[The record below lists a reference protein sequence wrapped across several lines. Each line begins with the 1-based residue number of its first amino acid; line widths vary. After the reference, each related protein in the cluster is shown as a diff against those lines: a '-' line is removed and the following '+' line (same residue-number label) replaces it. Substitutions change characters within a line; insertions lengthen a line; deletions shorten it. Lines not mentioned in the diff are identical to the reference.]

1 LISASLS
8 DILLVHLTL
17 EAVCIVQAYLLSY
30 NIQGVNERRPGLED
44 FAAKK
49 IFAFKFFLEGH
60 IILSVKVTRVS
71 RFVGGRMAA
80 DIRRVACVGSGLIG
94 QEWATL
100 FSSRGLE
107 VVLQDLSEAVLE
119 KSQSRVRSN
128 LEFLE
133 AKGLLEPGEAKT
145 ALKRI
150 KISKSIGEA
159 VDDADYVQESV
170 PDDYDLKKR
179 VFREIDSAAPAHAI
193 LASSSSGLLM
203 TEIQK
208 VAARPGRCVLVHP
221 VLPVY
226 LIPLVEI
233 VGGEETSH
241 ETAIAAHDFM
251 KKLGKVPVILKRE
264 VSGYIVNRLQA
275 ALLREAIDLV
285 DRGVASAEDV
295 DKAFC
300 MGIGLRDPIIGPFL
314 RIHLAGGGVE
324 RFIENFSQSYRYR
337 WETMET
343 WTSIP
348 PSAAEKVVKSV
359 RGMEVV
365 RKKTLEEIGSWRDEM
380 LVKLL
385 KVVRER

>member
-1 LISASLS
+1 ME
-8 DILLVHLTL
+8 V
-17 EAVCIVQAYLLSY
+17 
-30 NIQGVNERRPGLED
+30 
-44 FAAKK
+44 
-49 IFAFKFFLEGH
+49 
-60 IILSVKVTRVS
+60 
-71 RFVGGRMAA
+71 
-80 DIRRVACVGSGLIG
+80 DIRRVACVGAGLIG

-100 FSSRGLE
+100 FCSKGFE
-107 VVLQDLSEAVLE
+107 VVLQDLSETVLE
-119 KSQSRVRSN
+119 KSIRGIRSN
-128 LEFLE
+128 LLFLE
-133 AKGLLEPGEAKT
+133 ISNLLKIGEAEA

-150 KISKSIGEA
+150 KMSRFIGEA
-159 VDDADYVQESV
+159 VGYADYVQESV
-170 PDDYDLKKR
+170 PDDYELKKQ
-179 VFREIDSAAPAHAI
+179 VFNEMDAAAPDHAI

-208 VAARPGRCVLVHP
+208 VTTRPRRCVLVHP

-233 VGGEETSH
+233 AGGDQTSRETVV
-241 ETAIAAHDFM
+241 AAYDFM
-251 KKLGKVPVILKRE
+251 KKLGKIPVLLKRE

-285 DRGVASAEDV
+285 DKGVASAEDV

-300 MGIGLRDPIIGPFL
+300 MGIGLRDPMIGPFL

-324 RFIENFSQSYRYR
+324 RFIENFSQSYRHR

-348 PSAAEKVVKSV
+348 PSAAEKIVRSV
-359 RGMEVV
+359 REMGVV
-365 RKKTLEEIGSWRDEM
+365 RKKTLEEIKSWRDEM

-385 KVVRER
+385 NLIREG